1 MTTDTKRAQ
10 IINQLLAQAES
21 TNYPEE
27 AKAFSAKAQ
36 KLMAKW
42 AIDDAVLNSVNNI
55 DSLEIDVEIIPITA
69 NYLSATKASLL
80 NIIGKYNNCR
90 VIKGWKNQENI
101 DLHIIGAASDRS
113 WVQTL
118 FLSLLTQET
127 RESAIAWMLSEI
139 SETPQAFATS
149 FQMGYNNKI
158 REQLR
163 EAYEIAERDAAK
175 EHGQNSVALV
185 VQSKADAVNLKT
197 RELFPNL
204 QSAGRGKNARSQAG
218 YSAGQ
223 IAGAQASTGRGN
235 KVGSGALRLG
245 AKT

>member
-1 MTTDTKRAQ
+1 M
-10 IINQLLAQAES
+10 
-21 TNYPEE
+21 
-27 AKAFSAKAQ
+27 
-36 KLMAKW
+36 
-42 AIDDAVLNSVNNI
+42 V
-55 DSLEIDVEIIPITA
+55 
-69 NYLSATKASLL
+69 
-80 NIIGKYNNCR
+80 
-90 VIKGWKNQENI
+90 
-101 DLHIIGAASDRS
+101 
-113 WVQTL
+113 
-118 FLSLLTQET
+118 LSLLTQET

-204 QSAGRGKNARSQAG
+204 QSAGRGKSARSQAG